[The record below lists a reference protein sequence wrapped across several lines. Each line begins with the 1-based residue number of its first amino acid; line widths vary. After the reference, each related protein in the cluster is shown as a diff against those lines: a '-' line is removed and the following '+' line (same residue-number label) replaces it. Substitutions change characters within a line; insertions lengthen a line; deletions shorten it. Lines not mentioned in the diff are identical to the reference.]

1 MTNTFRYEVIEGWEQ
16 LPPGYVHGNVHGIDV
31 DSQDRVYLVT
41 RKDPRV
47 IVYERDGTFVTSWGE
62 NIFTQTVHGL
72 EIGPDDS
79 VYVVDCGDHTVR
91 KFDRNGKQLMVIGT
105 PGVPSDSGFDSKKGL
120 TSITRAAPPFNQPA
134 NVAIAKNGD
143 LYVADGYANARI
155 HRFSADGKLIQSW
168 GEPGRGPGQFIL
180 PHGIAITP
188 DGRVM
193 VAEREHDR
201 IQFFSPE
208 GEYLDQWTH
217 LQRPADIFIDH
228 DGLVYV
234 TSLRWNI
241 GDYSF
246 KQGSIRHNLPGHIT
260 ILDLDGNI
268 LLRWIS
274 EDGCAPGN
282 FFVPHGICVDSHG
295 DLYVGEVTYTS
306 GVSKGLV
313 TSDCHSFQKFT
324 RRGSPPKASS
334 KK

>member
-1 MTNTFRYEVIEGWEQ
+1 
-16 LPPGYVHGNVHGIDV
+16 
-31 DSQDRVYLVT
+31 
-41 RKDPRV
+41 V
-47 IVYERDGTFVTSWGE
+47 IVYERDGRFVTSWGE
-62 NIFTQTVHGL
+62 NIFTPTVHGL

-79 VYVVDCGDHTVR
+79 VYIVDCGDHTVR

-217 LQRPADIFIDH
+217 LQRPADIFIDR

-234 TSLRWNI
+234 TSLRWNV

-246 KQGSIRHNLPGHIT
+246 MLGSIKHNLPGHIT

-268 LLRWIS
+268 LLRWIN

-282 FFVPHGICVDSHG
+282 FYVPHGICVDSHG
-295 DLYVGEVTYTS
+295 DLYVGEVTYSS

-313 TSDCHSFQKFT
+313 TPDCHSFQKLA
-324 RRGSPPKASS
+324 RKGSPPKASS